1 MPPTDDPFAYRPGG
15 AAPPQRFDL
24 PPTEALS
31 PVDEAR
37 IRKLAER
44 FIIELQKGYITAA
57 PPLHNAPHWFST
69 PIDIVGSVTVPAT
82 LTDWLFVCSYRVEP
96 GRRGFI
102 TKYGVDVRPVFSY
115 TGGLVWRITVN
126 GNPVP
131 TLEEFFEHRG
141 SLLHP
146 RSTYIRLLE
155 RDIVRIEVRRAVA
168 DTMSHTVFGT
178 LIGWSGRPRRD
189 YDGSLASI
197 AH

>member
-1 MPPTDDPFAYRPGG
+1 MRDDDFSYHSSGI
-15 AAPPQRFDL
+15 APPKRFDL
-24 PPTEALS
+24 PPPASLTAAE
-31 PVDEAR
+31 EQR

-69 PIDIVGSVTVPAT
+69 PIDISGQTVVPQSVT
-82 LTDWLFVCSYRVEP
+82 DWITICDYRVEI

-102 TKYGVDVRPVFSY
+102 TQYGIDVLETTY
-115 TGGLVWRITVN
+115 TYNGGLLWRIIVN

-131 TLEEFFEHRG
+131 TLEGFSEHRG
-141 SLLHP
+141 SLRNP
-146 RSTYIRLLE
+146 RNTYIRLLE
-155 RDIVRIEVRRAVA
+155 RDIICLQVRRAVA
-168 DTMSHTVFGT
+168 STQQNTVYGA